1 MWTYLGYGCW
11 SSRVLW
17 LFEILVRIHKPIL
30 ALVLQKFGAEAK
42 IDHEDCRWG
51 DILRFCDED
60 FWECDIMVVYAHGS
74 IRWDCIVYSYLPKI
88 HVEIYV
94 MLLHFWERLQ
104 MATVFSN
111 QIDRCLFC
119 RYLLVVTNDS
129 QRVKKHSARYLNM
142 WILSPHNHCLTL

>member
-1 MWTYLGYGCW
+1 MFTYLGYGYW
-11 SSRVLW
+11 SYRVLW

-74 IRWDCIVYSYLPKI
+74 IRWDCVLYSYLPKI
-88 HVEIYV
+88 HVEIYCYATSF
-94 MLLHFWERLQ
+94 LRKATDGYSIFEPNRQ
-104 MATVFSN
+104 MFVLWIPFSS
-111 QIDRCLFC
+111 D
-119 RYLLVVTNDS
+119 
-129 QRVKKHSARYLNM
+129 QR
-142 WILSPHNHCLTL
+142 